1 MKRLFVFCLILALCL
16 TAAGCRSAGML
27 PSQAGT
33 TPGTAPGTESEET
46 TGDVT
51 SPKLPEEG
59 DEIVGTS
66 VNFANVQTLRITY
79 SGAKS
84 NVVYVTSPAQ
94 LPKHEAFSAYDAAFF
109 RDRALVLVTDTVGS
123 GSVRVGIDR
132 ITVSGN
138 TAYVTVSRELHGDV
152 GTGDMATWYIW
163 AEVEAGLTCRWE
175 VFNPGY
181 RNPWNDRVSRW

>member
-1 MKRLFVFCLILALCL
+1 MKMKIAMSLLLVVCLFL
-16 TAAGCRSAGML
+16 TGCRSSGAL
-27 PSQAGT
+27 PSEIA
-33 TPGTAPGTESEET
+33 TAPSEGKSET
-46 TGDVT
+46 TDGA
-51 SPKLPEEG
+51 PLPTEEEEDMKG
-59 DEIVGTS
+59 
-66 VNFANVQTLRITY
+66 NQMFANVQTKRIPYT
-79 SGAKS
+79 GNKS
-84 NVVYVTSPAQ
+84 SVVYVTEPAQ
-94 LPKHEAFSAYDAAFF
+94 LPKDDAFAGYDADFF
-109 RDRALVLVTDTVGS
+109 RTRALVLVTDTVSS

-181 RNPWNDRVSRW
+181 RNPRNDRVSRW